1 MRVGMLMTPGSY
13 ILHALTLPA
22 SGPVDV
28 PHRDGDPYGICQT
41 PSGWVGWT
49 FRVDYGPPTADVDGN
64 GYVNADDYDLWMIG
78 YTAGCP
84 CSDFDGK
91 GFVNGDDA
99 DLFTSEFVSGVT
111 P

>member
-1 MRVGMLMTPGSY
+1 MSMTSGSY

-41 PSGWVGWT
+41 PAGWVGWT
-49 FRVDYGPPTADVDGN
+49 FRVDYGPTTADVDGN
-64 GYVNADDYDLWMIG
+64 GYVNADDYDLWISAFV
-78 YTAGCP
+78 AGCT
-84 CSDFDGK
+84 CADFDGD
-91 GFVNGDDA
+91 GFVNGLDYDD
-99 DLFTSEFVSGVT
+99 FVDMFQGVIE